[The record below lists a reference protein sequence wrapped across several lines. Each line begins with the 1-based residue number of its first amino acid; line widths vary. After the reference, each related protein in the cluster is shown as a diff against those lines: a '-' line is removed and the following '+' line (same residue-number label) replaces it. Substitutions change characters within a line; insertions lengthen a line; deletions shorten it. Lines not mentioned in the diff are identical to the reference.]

1 MAGKAANGSRKRNV
15 EGFLLR
21 LSATWA
27 ARAGF
32 AGIGRPLFYL
42 GAILA
47 LTVAGGCGGRRPIV
61 NRGPTQPVST
71 PAETEEEA
79 KRSTSV
85 EPQPKP
91 ATPAPA
97 RKSKAA
103 DIPAATP
110 NSIYTEEGNASWY
123 GAPFHGRKASN
134 GETYDMNKMTAAHR
148 TLPFNSMVRVTNL
161 NNGKSTTVRITD
173 RGPFVD
179 NRIIDLSK
187 AAAQEI
193 ESIGP
198 GVVPV
203 RIEVLSGPDP
213 FSGYFTVQVGA
224 FKDKG
229 NADRLKERLSV
240 AYAPIYIQQ
249 VNLDEGNFYRVRV
262 GRVSGEQ
269 DAQKLGETLRA
280 KEGFS
285 PMILRLDDGNGG
297 ESTP

>member
-1 MAGKAANGSRKRNV
+1 M
-15 EGFLLR
+15 
-21 LSATWA
+21 
-27 ARAGF
+27 
-32 AGIGRPLFYL
+32 Y
-42 GAILA
+42 
-47 LTVAGGCGGRRPIV
+47 
-61 NRGPTQPVST
+61 
-71 PAETEEEA
+71 
-79 KRSTSV
+79 
-85 EPQPKP
+85 
-91 ATPAPA
+91 
-97 RKSKAA
+97 
-103 DIPAATP
+103 
-110 NSIYTEEGNASWY
+110 
-123 GAPFHGRKASN
+123 
-134 GETYDMNKMTAAHR
+134 KMTAAHR

-229 NADRLKERLSV
+229 NADRLKERLS
-240 AYAPIYIQQ
+240 ATYAPIYIQQ

-262 GRVSGEQ
+262 GRVSGEHE
-269 DAQKLGETLRA
+269 AQKLGDTLRV
-280 KEGFS
+280 KEGFA